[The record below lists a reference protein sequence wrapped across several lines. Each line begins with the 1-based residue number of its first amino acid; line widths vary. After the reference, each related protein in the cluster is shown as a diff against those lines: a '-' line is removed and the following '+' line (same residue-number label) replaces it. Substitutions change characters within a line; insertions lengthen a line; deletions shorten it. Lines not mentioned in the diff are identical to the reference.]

1 MQPAIQ
7 PTLYESLE
15 ALPEGVT
22 GEILNGQIHT
32 QPRPAFPHGFTSSA
46 LGAELFSAFYKG
58 NRGPGGW
65 WIINEPEIHFVYDA
79 EVTVPDLA
87 GWWREH
93 MPIPPTGHRIE
104 VVPDWVCE
112 ILSPYTASMDREIKM
127 PLYGHYGVQYAW
139 LVDPAE
145 CTLEAYRL
153 DAGVWLEIGR
163 FAGTDRVVAPP
174 FEAVPID
181 LEGLWLPTR
190 LTSVR

>member
-22 GEILNGQIHT
+22 GEILNGQLHT
-32 QPRPAFPHGFTSSA
+32 QPRPSFPHGFAGSA

-65 WIINEPEIHFVYDA
+65 WIIGEPEIHFVQDV
-79 EVTVPDLA
+79 EVTVPDVA
-87 GWWREH
+87 GWRREH
-93 MPIPPTGHRIE
+93 MPTPPTGHRIE

-112 ILSPYTASMDREIKM
+112 ILSPSTRSKDREIKM

-145 CTLEAYRL
+145 CTLEAYRH

-174 FEAVPID
+174 FESMPID

-190 LTSVR
+190 LASVR